1 MPGEEF
7 KTEVV
12 ADEMKDVSSAFCA
25 LEEAILLD
33 RRNCAL
39 HCVTAVS
46 VLLWLLL
53 SGCADRDEAEEA
65 RRQQAP
71 GYNAEAN
78 EALKRAEKAMME
90 AGIEV
95 NFSELSGLESLTDLH
110 TILPKPG
117 QVRQLEKQQKMEEA
131 IEALYSALNALAK
144 SGVAQAPTRLLAET
158 GGSRIVG
165 FEEELGASN
174 SDLALIHLHI
184 SYCYVL
190 AAVSR
195 LARFGLGPDGIP
207 DTADDLYYI
216 SFPEKPDVENLE
228 VYKFTLTDRGQA
240 LMDSV
245 DPGIDPH
252 GYIKVFYDEGQVE
265 ALQVIIDSLL
275 LLVGAEVAVVENPAA
290 GIKAHEPEVNRQIY
304 RRDALYHL
312 DQALGLAMR
321 IAPELE
327 DAISEFDETVI
338 EYFSRGILED
348 TIEWGL
354 EIRKIPDRYK
364 SLLR

>member
-1 MPGEEF
+1 M
-7 KTEVV
+7 
-12 ADEMKDVSSAFCA
+12 
-25 LEEAILLD
+25 LD
-33 RRNCAL
+33 RRKGAL
-39 HCVTAVS
+39 HCVTAAFVFI
-46 VLLWLLL
+46 WLFL
-53 SGCADRDEAEEA
+53 SGCADREELEET
-65 RRQQAP
+65 RRQRAP

-110 TILPKPG
+110 TLLPKPG

-131 IEALYSALNALAK
+131 IGALYNALDALAK
-144 SGVAQAPTRLLAET
+144 SGAIQAPTRLLAEPD
-158 GGSRIVG
+158 GSRIVG
-165 FEEELGASN
+165 FEEKLGASN
-174 SDLALIHLHI
+174 SDLALIHVHM

-195 LARFGLGPDGIP
+195 LARLGLGPDGVP

-216 SFPEKPDVENLE
+216 SFPEKLDVENLE
-228 VYKFTLTDRGQA
+228 VYKFTLTDKGQA

-245 DPGIDPH
+245 DPEVDPH
-252 GYIKVFYDEGQVE
+252 GYIKIFYDEGQVE

-275 LLVGAEVAVVENPAA
+275 LLVGAEVAVVEDPAA

-304 RRDALYHL
+304 RSDALYHL
-312 DQALGLAMR
+312 DQALELAMR

-327 DAISEFDETVI
+327 DAISEFDETVT
-338 EYFSRGILED
+338 EYFSREILED
-348 TIEWGL
+348 TIEWGF
-354 EIRKIPDRYK
+354 EIRKVPDRYK